1 MERRNDRTLASDRG
15 PYANRI
21 PRTSNRSGC
30 FDLKRRSNRTQASI
44 RGSYGNR
51 GCAAREICD
60 DDASGGPVSFCPP
73 SGDRYCF
80 SYPRPPRRWGP
91 CRIGIPHQALRASF
105 PQGKPGYWSSL
116 RPFLSLRFSRPSSPP
131 RGLPSRCGSVRRGS
145 DMPPACHSLPRPCFA
160 APGGRCQPPSPARR
174 MTDEGLRR
182 SRGYASGGPVSLTRE
197 KPGKERGGAPPLHP
211 RCAGR

>member
-1 MERRNDRTLASDRG
+1 MRNVSLPTSNLLGNSRLLFRVVICRSAMFSVPRFPNRSLCFGLERRNGRTLASDRG

-60 DDASGGPVSFCPP
+60 DEE
-73 SGDRYCF
+73 
-80 SYPRPPRRWGP
+80 
-91 CRIGIPHQALRASF
+91 
-105 PQGKPGYWSSL
+105 
-116 RPFLSLRFSRPSSPP
+116 
-131 RGLPSRCGSVRRGS
+131 
-145 DMPPACHSLPRPCFA
+145 ACEVHS
-160 APGGRCQPPSPARR
+160 
-174 MTDEGLRR
+174 EE
-182 SRGYASGGPVSLTRE
+182 ASGGPVSLARE

-211 RCAGR
+211 GAAGAEAKGTLTRRRTSGCGTSACRL